1 MEFNIDLDFSIEK
14 NETKKFSD
22 HQAEKESEANDVK
35 ISLSSKKF
43 HLLLDLEVKSS
54 RASL

>member
-14 NETKKFSD
+14 NETQKFFNN
-22 HQAEKESEANDVK
+22 QAEKECEADDVK